1 MASFNRCAS
10 ARFEGRTAYLTG
22 NTPQEKRLPAVSRA
36 YLSVMADS
44 SGARLTATVGSA
56 SARRLAAIPNLDALF
71 SARVRQGVGAALAE
85 VRGRVVF
92 ASPPVGTWTVHLDE
106 GRVRLTRGGVS
117 PADATV
123 TADPATLA
131 AVLDGRISGVEAFL
145 NHGLVVRGN
154 LALALQMDGAFDVGV
169 RPPTHPV
176 ARICTAGGART
187 SYLEAGPRDAP
198 PVLLLHG
205 LGATNASMLPLLADL
220 SVDHRVIAPDFPG
233 FGASAAPRWSYRPRD
248 LARWL
253 DAFQREIGATRA
265 ALVGNSLGGRVAIE
279 AGLESPDSVSR
290 MVLLCPSPAFRR
302 MRQFV
307 PLVKLLPPDAVVARI
322 PLGHH
327 AIVAGTRWMFADPD
341 RLSRQWY
348 DAAADEHQR
357 VMRSYWHRRAF
368 FAALRQI
375 YLEEAF
381 GDNGFWD
388 RLPQLETPA
397 LFVWGERDRLVPAS
411 FERHVVAAIPNAQS
425 VVMPDCGHVP
435 QFEHPER
442 TAEIARAFI
451 DGKRVRFL

>member
-1 MASFNRCAS
+1 
-10 ARFEGRTAYLTG
+10 
-22 NTPQEKRLPAVSRA
+22 
-36 YLSVMADS
+36 MADT
-44 SGARLTATVGSA
+44 SGVRLTTASRSA
-56 SARRLAAIPNLDALF
+56 SVRRLAAIPNLDALF

-92 ASPPVGTWTVHLDE
+92 SSPPVGTWTVHLDD

-131 AVLDGRISGVEAFL
+131 AVLEGRISGVEAFL
-145 NHGLVVRGN
+145 DHGLVVRGN

-169 RPPTHPV
+169 RPPTHP
-176 ARICTAGGART
+176 TAKVRVVNGVRT
-187 SYLEAGPRDAP
+187 AYLEAGPRDAP
-198 PVLLLHG
+198 PVFLLHG

-220 SVDHRVIAPDFPG
+220 SRDHRVIAPDFPG
-233 FGASAAPRWSYRPRD
+233 FGASSAPRWSYRPGD
-248 LARWL
+248 LAQWL
-253 DAFQREIGATRA
+253 AAFQQAVDAKRA
-265 ALVGNSLGGRVAIE
+265 ALIGNSLGGRVAIE
-279 AGLESPDSVSR
+279 TGLQSPESVTR

-307 PLVKLLPPDAVVARI
+307 PLVKLLPPDAVVTRLPI
-322 PLGHH
+322 GHH
-327 AIVAGTRWMFADPD
+327 AVVAGTRLMFADPD

-357 VMRSYWHRRAF
+357 VMRSYSHRRAF

-388 RLPQLETPA
+388 RLPRLETPA
-397 LFVWGERDRLVPAS
+397 LFVWGDRDRLVPAS
-411 FERHVVAAIPNAQS
+411 FERHVVAAVPNAQS
-425 VVMPDCGHVP
+425 VVIPNCGHVP
-435 QFEHPER
+435 QFEHPEH
-442 TAEIARAFI
+442 TAEITRAFL
-451 DGKRVRFL
+451 DDDTRVHFL